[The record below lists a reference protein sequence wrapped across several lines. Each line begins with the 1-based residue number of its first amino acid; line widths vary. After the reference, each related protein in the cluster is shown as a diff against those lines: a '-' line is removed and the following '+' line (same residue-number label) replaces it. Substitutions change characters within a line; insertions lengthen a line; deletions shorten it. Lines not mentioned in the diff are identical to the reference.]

1 MDYEKKIKRKMIAL
15 AIILSLI
22 IPILTFNVLAVSA
35 KFKLQ
40 TDKLEV
46 KRGETFRIVVTTE
59 NIEEIKGG
67 FNGYSGSLN
76 YDTARFSRNKTET
89 SVDGWNFVYNPK
101 ANTFLGN
108 DPTGMDFKEKNID
121 VFTITFEVLPN
132 AQLGESKIELKN
144 LAISDA
150 SFRNINLSDSSLTI
164 TVVDDENDKDKSASS
179 NNNLSNLQIEGYNLE
194 PTFKSDTT
202 VYFLELDND
211 VEEIKVKA
219 QTEDGKSKILSG
231 DGIHKLKEGKNII
244 VVSVKAEDG
253 SIQNYTINVLKK
265 ANQKDEDENKKPDN
279 NKPKDDKNGSPND
292 KNDHEEDGTKTD
304 SNNSSNDK
312 DKNNISQKETN
323 QGMNSVNN
331 SSSNNFVLDIQGIGN
346 LDKNFEKDIY
356 KYHSVVDRDTE
367 KLEPIVT
374 LEDSN
379 ATYELIGPDKLKLG
393 KNEVI
398 LRVTAPNGESRDY
411 IFEVIRT
418 DEVDNSLLSDLQV
431 GGYAINPGFRE
442 DVNYYTLA
450 VGSDVSSL
458 GVSATPKYGGAQV
471 NITGNNKLNYGA
483 NYIKISVSGEEKM
496 NTYVVEVIRQREDAK
511 LNIVPWI
518 ISGLLAILLI
528 VTIVVLIFMNKLKN
542 LEIKNAYL
550 QNNSNDYY
558 VYRNE
563 NHNGKIVKKKFRLIE
578 EDEI

>member
-496 NTYVVEVIRQREDAK
+496 NTYVVEVIRQHEDAK

>member
-1 MDYEKKIKRKMIAL
+1 M
-15 AIILSLI
+15 
-22 IPILTFNVLAVSA
+22 
-35 KFKLQ
+35 
-40 TDKLEV
+40 
-46 KRGETFRIVVTTE
+46 
-59 NIEEIKGG
+59 
-67 FNGYSGSLN
+67 
-76 YDTARFSRNKTET
+76 
-89 SVDGWNFVYNPK
+89 
-101 ANTFLGN
+101 
-108 DPTGMDFKEKNID
+108 
-121 VFTITFEVLPN
+121 
-132 AQLGESKIELKN
+132 
-144 LAISDA
+144 
-150 SFRNINLSDSSLTI
+150 
-164 TVVDDENDKDKSASS
+164 
-179 NNNLSNLQIEGYNLE
+179 
-194 PTFKSDTT
+194 
-202 VYFLELDND
+202 
-211 VEEIKVKA
+211 
-219 QTEDGKSKILSG
+219 
-231 DGIHKLKEGKNII
+231 
-244 VVSVKAEDG
+244 
-253 SIQNYTINVLKK
+253 
-265 ANQKDEDENKKPDN
+265 
-279 NKPKDDKNGSPND
+279 
-292 KNDHEEDGTKTD
+292 
-304 SNNSSNDK
+304 
-312 DKNNISQKETN
+312 
-323 QGMNSVNN
+323 
-331 SSSNNFVLDIQGIGN
+331 
-346 LDKNFEKDIY
+346 
-356 KYHSVVDRDTE
+356 
-367 KLEPIVT
+367 T

-496 NTYVVEVIRQREDAK
+496 NTYVVEVIRQHEDAK

-578 EDEI
+578 EDRNMKKIRCNLCIILAGIILAFSLNLFSDNQAKLGKKLEEVGQDFY

>member
-379 ATYELIGPDKLKLG
+379 ATYELIGSDKLKLG

>member
-496 NTYVVEVIRQREDAK
+496 NTYVVEVIRQHEDAK
-511 LNIVPWI
+511 LSIVPWI